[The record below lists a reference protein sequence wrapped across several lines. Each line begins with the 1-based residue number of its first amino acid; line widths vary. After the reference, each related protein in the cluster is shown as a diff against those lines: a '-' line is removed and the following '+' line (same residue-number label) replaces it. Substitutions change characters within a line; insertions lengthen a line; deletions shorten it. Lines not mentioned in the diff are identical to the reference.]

1 MLNDLHSMDTVQSEQ
16 MQDKQMEA
24 SCEPTYLHC
33 VHAPSDF
40 LPFKVS
46 RALPHQA
53 SGITVLM
60 FYTHLQVLTESW
72 SISGRWAAQGFA
84 MCLFK

>member
-16 MQDKQMEA
+16 MQDKQIDV
-24 SCEPTYLHC
+24 SCELTYLHC
-33 VHAPSDF
+33 VRAPSDF

-53 SGITVLM
+53 SGITVA
-60 FYTHLQVLTESW
+60 YVLYSSTS
-72 SISGRWAAQGFA
+72 SH
-84 MCLFK
+84 